1 MRTNE
6 SLKNEIAEFVN
17 EIDNN
22 KVLVAIL
29 KFVKIMCRNMRRGV
43 FDEEW
48 LHINDRQNAC
58 KGQKSRKQ
66 RKEVK
71 NDIRLYML
79 RISEIQ
85 LISAI

>member
-1 MRTNE
+1 MRTNK

-43 FDEEW
+43 FDEE
-48 LHINDRQNAC
+48 
-58 KGQKSRKQ
+58 
-66 RKEVK
+66 
-71 NDIRLYML
+71 
-79 RISEIQ
+79 
-85 LISAI
+85 